1 MTLNIMALRIAVQP
15 ARCVPSSYHEEPP
28 AQKGCLHKA
37 MLAGDTVIGTWIFT
51 PTSYWHSNHGR
62 YTGVHTL
69 PIVGCSL
76 DALVSKRPESVSSLA
91 SSTCGTPPVM
101 RDAIC

>member
-1 MTLNIMALRIAVQP
+1 MALCIAVQP
-15 ARCVPSSYHEEPP
+15 ARCVPSSSHEEPP

-37 MLAGDTVIGTWIFT
+37 MLAGDVTRVINTWILT

-91 SSTCGTPPVM
+91 SSTCATPPVM